1 MDNQE
6 IILPDTSKLIVSSS
20 PHVLT
25 KEHVNGIMRD
35 VIIAMIPACA
45 AGIIFFGISAFNV
58 LLLCTLFCVGLEGLM
73 LKILGKSLNALKDG
87 SAIVTGLLLGMNLA
101 AGTPWW
107 VCFIGSILAIVLA
120 KHLYGGLGYN
130 PFNPALVA
138 RVGLLIAFPAQ
149 LTNCW
154 PVNRFGEKAAQMK
167 EALADLISGDLSPIM
182 LQNSGQFTK
191 EQYLAIKDAFL
202 NKTTLIVDTVTS
214 ATPLDTISHATVN
227 QQTGLVEG
235 MPVMEYMDY
244 FMGYIGGCIG
254 ETSALA
260 ILIGG
265 AYLIYRRLIRWQ
277 VPFFYI
283 LTVLL
288 ITGIMHMIHPDMSA
302 TPLFHILTGGLMLG
316 AFFMATDMVTSPV
329 SAKGAIIYAVG
340 CGLITSVI
348 RLWGSYPE
356 GVSFSILFMNA
367 FVPLID
373 RISAKKV
380 FGSKEAAQGGAA

>member
-6 IILPDTSKLIVSSS
+6 IILPDTSNLIVSSS
-20 PHVLT
+20 PHVLN

-73 LKILGKSLNALKDG
+73 LKILGKSMNALKDG

-107 VCFIGSILAIVLA
+107 ICLIGSILAIVLA

-130 PFNPALVA
+130 PFNPALVG
-138 RVGLLIAFPAQ
+138 RVGLLIAFPAA
-149 LTNCW
+149 LTTW
-154 PVNRFGEKAAQMK
+154 PVNRLSPKVAAMK
-167 EALADLISGDLSPIM
+167 EAISDLMNNDTSLVM
-182 LQNSGQFTK
+182 LQNSGEFTK
-191 EQYLAIKDAFL
+191 AQYAAIKEAFL
-202 NKTTLIVDTVTS
+202 NKTELLVDTISS
-214 ATPLDTISHATVN
+214 ATPLDAISQATMNAEGVV
-227 QQTGLVEG
+227 TG
-235 MPVMEYMDY
+235 MPEMEYMDY

-265 AYLIYRRLIRWQ
+265 AYLIFRRLIRWQ

-283 LTVLL
+283 LTVL
-288 ITGIMHMIHPDMSA
+288 IVTGIMHMIHPDMSA

-329 SAKGAIIYAVG
+329 SAKGAVIYAIG
-340 CGLITSVI
+340 CGLITAVI

>member
-6 IILPDTSKLIVSSS
+6 IILPDTSNLIVSSS

-107 VCFIGSILAIVLA
+107 ACLIGSILAIVLA

-130 PFNPALVA
+130 PFNPALVG
-138 RVGLLIAFPAQ
+138 RVGLLIAFPAT
-149 LTNCW
+149 LTTW
-154 PVNRFGEKAAQMK
+154 PINRFGAKATEMK
-167 EALADLISGDLSPIM
+167 QALADLLSGDLSTVM

-191 EQYLAIKDAFL
+191 EQFAAIKHAFI
-202 NKTTLIVDTVTS
+202 NKTSLVVDTVSS
-214 ATPLDTISHATVN
+214 ATPLDTISQATMN
-227 QQTGLVEG
+227 PETGLVEG
-235 MPVMEYMDY
+235 MPTMEYMDY
-244 FMGYIGGCIG
+244 FMGYTGGCIG
-254 ETSALA
+254 ETSAIA

-277 VPFFYI
+277 VPFFFI
-283 LTVLL
+283 LTIAIV
-288 ITGIMHMIHPDMSA
+288 TGIMHMIYPDMSV
-302 TPLFHILTGGLMLG
+302 TPLFHILTGGIMLG

-329 SAKGAIIYAVG
+329 SAKGAIIYAIG

-373 RISAKKV
+373 RVSAKKV